1 MKILVTGGAGFI
13 GSNIADAYIE
23 KGHDV
28 VIIDNLYMGNK
39 KNVNPKAKF
48 IEMDICDKSIAD
60 IFKNEKF
67 DAINHHAAQIDVR
80 KSVSDPVFDASVNIL
95 GSVNLLQNAVE
106 SGVKK
111 FIFSS
116 SGGTVYGD
124 QQVFPADESHPE
136 YPISQYGVAK
146 LAFEKYL
153 FTYKY
158 LYGIEYVALRY
169 ANVYGPRQ
177 NPHGEAG
184 VIAIFCNKLLKSEKC
199 VINGDGKQT
208 RDYVFVKDVV
218 QANLLAL
225 EYKGSGSFN
234 VGSGIET
241 DVNTIFRIIAGKI
254 GNFEEIHGPAK
265 KGEAMRSV
273 LTANKIEKTMGW
285 KLSTGIEEGLEITLK
300 WAKENID

>member
-28 VIIDNLYMGNK
+28 VIIDNLYMGNE

-48 IEMDICDKSIAD
+48 IKMDICDKSISD

-67 DAINHHAAQIDVR
+67 DVVNHHAAQIDVR
-80 KSVSDPVFDASVNIL
+80 KSVSDPVFDASVNVL
-95 GSVNLLQNAVE
+95 GAVNLLQNAVE
-106 SGVKK
+106 TGVKK

-153 FTYKY
+153 YTYKY
-158 LYGIEYVALRY
+158 LYGIEYIALRY

-184 VIAIFCNKLLKSEKC
+184 VIAIFCNKLLKGEQP

-218 QANLLAL
+218 QANVLAL
-225 EYKGSGSFN
+225 DYKGSGPFN
-234 VGSGIET
+234 VGSGVET
-241 DVNTIFRIIAGKI
+241 DVNTIFQILAAKT
-254 GNFEEIHGPAK
+254 GNFEEKHGPAK

-273 LTANKIEKTMGW
+273 LTAKKIEKEMGW
-285 KLSTGIEEGLEITLK
+285 KLTTGIKEGLEITLD
-300 WAKENID
+300 WAKKNPD